1 MAVQSEV
8 FNEIDE
14 KAAKEMEKVLAH
26 SVKAGDCRF
35 TGFGTDNRKD
45 PAKADSKRV
54 HDDLVIGPVA
64 FVTRPHPK
72 STDPDVAGTGTITKM
87 FYNCVNLKRTVM
99 VSTGDQLI
107 PKATEV
113 AKEWV
118 ETSSISVSDLVAK
131 CPSV

>member
-1 MAVQSEV
+1 MTVQAEV
-8 FNEIDE
+8 FKEIDE

-35 TGFGTDNRKD
+35 LSFGADNRKD
-45 PAKADSKRV
+45 ALKADSARV
-54 HDDLVIGPVA
+54 HDDLMIGPVA
-64 FVTRPHPK
+64 FVTRPHPASK
-72 STDPDVAGTGTITKM
+72 DPDVAGTGTITKM
-87 FYNCVNLKRTVM
+87 FYNCVDIKRTVM

-113 AKEWV
+113 AKAWV
-118 ETSSISVSDLVAK
+118 EAMSISVTDLLAK